1 MTDRSNHQDVQGPVK
16 HVASDMATTVGN
28 LPTADNLPTA
38 GDLPTAA
45 EQPQI
50 DTEVMWLHGLFFWM
64 ALAVIGATFLLR
76 SEGQESV
83 FFLGAKQ
90 AMPELCASKRIF
102 DLPCPGCG
110 LTRSFISISHG
121 QFARAWNFNP
131 VSFLLYP
138 FIFVQIP
145 WHAMQYWLIRK
156 RGYSVQ
162 LPYVHL
168 IPIAIA
174 IALLLRWLALVP
186 QLF

>member
-1 MTDRSNHQDVQGPVK
+1 
-16 HVASDMATTVGN
+16 MAG
-28 LPTADNLPTA
+28 NLPTA
-38 GDLPTAA
+38 GDLPTAV

-83 FFLGAKQ
+83 FFPGAKQ

-121 QFARAWNFNP
+121 PLARNA
-131 VSFLLYP
+131 VLADS
-138 FIFVQIP
+138 QT
-145 WHAMQYWLIRK
+145 WLQRSTTLRSLNSHRDRDRLVAPLAGSCAAIVLNSTVIWIR
-156 RGYSVQ
+156 
-162 LPYVHL
+162 
-168 IPIAIA
+168 
-174 IALLLRWLALVP
+174 
-186 QLF
+186 